1 MFLKELIGLK
11 NAEELFEMVKSM
23 ENEERWKFLLM
34 MYNEYYCKGESI
46 SEEDIDW
53 GYNRHD
59 SNHD

>member
-1 MFLKELIGLK
+1 MKT
-11 NAEELFEMVKSM
+11 AEELFELVMSI

-53 GYNRHD
+53 GYNCHD
-59 SNHD
+59 